1 MVERFGYAHEKKSID
16 SPSTQRARAY
26 FLELLFELRP
36 NVVLALFRAAYFPF
50 TELLKN
56 RQGDIATI
64 CDSLESEL
72 SESGYVSQRIVRKH
86 AIRRFLSGWQSL
98 KHMEAASSLCQ
109 VLQGW
114 ARSQNLTGE
123 WCLEHALT
131 VLNEFEAKAGGIVRL
146 SSRPDIQRSRLA
158 ELIWESWRLAVA
170 RQRLRAIDVQYASIT
185 EFEGY
190 VSKVLEFTF
199 KYENIN
205 VSPVTGPFY
214 KSISQFKQEVK
225 ERFEAL
231 KGSAVRGAGKVLKLE
246 LDSYLE
252 KVKETMKRA
261 GFKKPPVRWVKEH
274 FKWLIEYQIPPT
286 KQYRKIAKEVRKDE
300 STIRE
305 GVASASALIGLTLRP
320 SGSDK
325 HIGRPKG
332 SKTKT
337 VGSGGRK
344 VLREKS
350 PRAKNAGK

>member
-1 MVERFGYAHEKKSID
+1 
-16 SPSTQRARAY
+16 RARAY

-131 VLNEFEAKAGGIVRL
+131 VLNEFEAKAGEIVRL

-170 RQRLRAIDVQYASIT
+170 RQRLRAI
-185 EFEGY
+185 
-190 VSKVLEFTF
+190 
-199 KYENIN
+199 
-205 VSPVTGPFY
+205 
-214 KSISQFKQEVK
+214 
-225 ERFEAL
+225 
-231 KGSAVRGAGKVLKLE
+231 
-246 LDSYLE
+246 
-252 KVKETMKRA
+252 
-261 GFKKPPVRWVKEH
+261 
-274 FKWLIEYQIPPT
+274 
-286 KQYRKIAKEVRKDE
+286 
-300 STIRE
+300 
-305 GVASASALIGLTLRP
+305 
-320 SGSDK
+320 
-325 HIGRPKG
+325 
-332 SKTKT
+332 
-337 VGSGGRK
+337 
-344 VLREKS
+344 
-350 PRAKNAGK
+350 